1 VAGRIARAVPAIPAA
16 VALCLTGCAA
26 GTFGGRSAEI
36 DAERRRQ
43 EEIRQGIQEIKR
55 LQEEEAKRR
64 IDREA
69 EILLTLEDLEGRLER
84 LDYQLRDLLDGLSR
98 APVRPSPSGSTS
110 GETSLED
117 PRSAYEAAYLEVT
130 RGHYDLAADAF
141 EEFIRKFPA
150 SDLTDNATYWIGE
163 CRYAQRDFNRAVEAF
178 VRLIDTYP
186 SADKVPAAMLKL
198 GYTFAEMGDTAAAR
212 RYLQGLVDQFPG
224 TDEAAK
230 ARERLASF

>member
-1 VAGRIARAVPAIPAA
+1 MPRRIARAAPAIPAA
-16 VALCLTGCAA
+16 VVLFLTGCAA
-26 GTFGGRSAEI
+26 GALGGRSAEI

-98 APVRPSPSGSTS
+98 APVRPAPSGAT
-110 GETSLED
+110 GGGALIED

-141 EEFIRKFPA
+141 EAFIRKFPT

-186 SADKVPAAMLKL
+186 NADKVPAAMLKL
-198 GYTFAEMGDTAAAR
+198 GYAFAEIGDTAAAR
-212 RYLQGLVDQFPG
+212 RHLQGLVDQFPD

-230 ARERLASF
+230 ARERLEKF